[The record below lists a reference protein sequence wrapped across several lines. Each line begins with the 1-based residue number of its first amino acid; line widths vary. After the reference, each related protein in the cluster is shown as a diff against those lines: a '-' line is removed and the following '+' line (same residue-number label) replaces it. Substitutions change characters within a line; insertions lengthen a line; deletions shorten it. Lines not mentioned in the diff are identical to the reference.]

1 MKELMRT
8 RVKICGITNSEDA
21 KVAVANGADAIGLV
35 FYRKSPRYV
44 TLEQAKHIVE
54 VIPAFVTVTA
64 LFVDPTVEE
73 VEEVISATKVD
84 LLQFHGEETEAF
96 CSGFS
101 RPYIKA
107 VRMKYDSN
115 LSALAKEYATAKGI
129 LLDTYVKGIPGGT
142 GEAFNWDWVSKDKQ
156 ASLNMPVILAGGLH
170 AENVERAIDVV
181 APWAVDVSGGVELMP
196 GKKSETKIEQFIKAV
211 NEKVRR

>member
-1 MKELMRT
+1 MRT
-8 RVKICGITNSEDA
+8 RVKICGITNGEDA

-44 TLEQAKHIVE
+44 TLEQARHIVE
-54 VIPAFVTVTA
+54 VVPAFVAITA

-84 LLQFHGEETEAF
+84 LLQFHGEEAEAF

-107 VRMKYDSN
+107 VRMKHDSN
-115 LSALAKEYATAKGI
+115 LSTLAKEYATAKGM

-156 ASLNMPVILAGGLH
+156 TSLNMPVILAGGLH
-170 AENVERAIDVV
+170 AGNVERAIEIVE
-181 APWAVDVSGGVELMP
+181 PWAVDVSGGVELMP